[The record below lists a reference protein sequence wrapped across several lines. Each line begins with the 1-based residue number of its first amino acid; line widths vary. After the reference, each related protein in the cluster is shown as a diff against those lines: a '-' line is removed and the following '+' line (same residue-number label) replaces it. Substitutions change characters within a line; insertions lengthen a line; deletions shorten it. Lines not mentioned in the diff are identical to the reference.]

1 MAQPAV
7 QISARTPYRVTLHQI
22 EACNCSTGCNCQFS
36 GYPDQ
41 GGGCE
46 AMIGFE
52 IMDGSYG
59 AVPLRGVRAIVA
71 CMWPR
76 AIHEGNGR
84 GALFVDEK
92 ARPEQ
97 RDALVAIMSGQAGG
111 MPWEALAGTVAQL
124 KGPFVVPIEMSVAG
138 IRSSF
143 RVPGFL
149 EMQQTPIRDAVS
161 GEEKEVQI
169 VYPKGGFMWDTGNIC
184 TTAAMKVAVEDIRFE
199 HPKGYACY
207 ARTRWTNQ

>member
-1 MAQPAV
+1 MARPAV
-7 QISARTPYRVTLHQI
+7 EVPARTPYHVTLHQM

-36 GYPDQ
+36 GYPDR
-41 GGGCE
+41 GACE

-52 IMDGSYG
+52 IIDGSYG
-59 AVPLRGVRAIVA
+59 AVPLGGVRAIVA
-71 CMWPR
+71 CMWPK
-76 AIHEGNGR
+76 AIHEGSGR
-84 GALFVDEK
+84 MALFVDEK

-97 RDALVAIMSGQAGG
+97 RDGLVSILSGHAGG
-111 MPWEALAGTVAQL
+111 MPWEALAGTVSEL
-124 KGPFVVPIEMSVAG
+124 RGPFFVPIEMSVAG

-149 EMQQTPIRDAVS
+149 ELEQTPIRDAVS
-161 GEEKEVQI
+161 GQEKEVQI

-184 TTAAMKVAVEDIRFE
+184 TTAAMKVAVGDIRFA

-207 ARTRWTNQ
+207 ARAKWTNQ